1 MLNIHFYD
9 KVNDYVRDKMKYKD
23 LNFKI
28 LIESENYKEDSQ
40 LVVNRIIKIL
50 DERKAK
56 NDNKVIINTN
66 LRLGLSLENIN
77 KIAGSMVEAWAYEV
91 SNGIRDDLNNP
102 YDLKFISDND
112 INYNPALG
120 TGQIQIKDIHYVTYQ
135 ERKHGNFANY

>member
-1 MLNIHFYD
+1 
-9 KVNDYVRDKMKYKD
+9 MKYKD